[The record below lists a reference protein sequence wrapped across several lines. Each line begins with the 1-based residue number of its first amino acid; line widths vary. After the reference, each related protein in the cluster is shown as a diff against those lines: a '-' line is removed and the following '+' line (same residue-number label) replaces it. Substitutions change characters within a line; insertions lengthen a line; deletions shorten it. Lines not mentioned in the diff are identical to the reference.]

1 MKTVGKVCLTSALTI
16 ITSSVLAAKAPYYST
31 DCMKCDGY
39 IGSVKKYKTPAPKY
53 LPRDYKHKSGYKHTS
68 LVNHKKPAKLD
79 SVVTSSELGINET
92 FTPDNLLSQ
101 QPAINEELALLQQ
114 RQAFTEATGYN
125 FTKPTL
131 EISGG
136 LEGNLAYADKD
147 GVVGRDQNLT
157 LGMAELDTQY
167 IVNNFSSGYLSFA
180 YNDAPNSDNDR
191 SPKSTLYLKRA
202 FILFGNLNSS
212 PVYMSIGKMFVPF
225 GNYSSSM
232 VSTPLTQ
239 SAGRILSPSASLG
252 LYYKGINLAGFTYS
266 GSKTSGTK
274 KVNLQGGA
282 RLAFSKEMT
291 NGSFNVN
298 ASYVTNIADSQ
309 GMQDNGLGST
319 TNQFNGFSQTST
331 GNNLVKNVPGWDVS
345 LSTTYKHFTFMGEY
359 LAAAEAFDVKDL
371 SFNKQ
376 AAKPTAMHG
385 EVDINWNMYH
395 RPFTLGAFYGRT
407 EQALG
412 LNLPKQSFGVVLSS
426 SLAKDTIEAIEVRQD
441 KDYAK
446 QDVASGRGATNDITA
461 TGNSHYTVS
470 AKVGIYF

>member
-39 IGSVKKYKTPAPKY
+39 IGSVKKYKTPSPKY
-53 LPRDYKHKSGYKHTS
+53 LPRDYKHNSGYKHTG
-68 LVNHKKPAKLD
+68 LLPHKAPIKLNN
-79 SVVTSSELGINET
+79 VITSSKLGINET
-92 FTPDNLLSQ
+92 YSPANLLTM
-101 QPAINEELALLQQ
+101 QPSINEELALLQQ
-114 RQAFTEATGYN
+114 RQAFTKATGYD
-125 FTKPTL
+125 FTSPTL
-131 EISGG
+131 EIGGG
-136 LEGNLAYADKD
+136 LEGSFAYANQDN
-147 GVVGRDQNLT
+147 VVGRDQNLT
-157 LGMAELDTQY
+157 LGMAEFDAQY
-167 IVNNFSSGYLSFA
+167 IVNNFSNGYVSFA
-180 YNDAPNSDNDR
+180 YNNMPKSSNDR
-191 SPKSTLYLKRA
+191 SPKSTVYLKRA
-202 FILFGNLNSS
+202 FISFGDLNSS
-212 PVYMSIGKMFVPF
+212 PVYLSIGKMYVPF
-225 GNYSSSM
+225 GNYSSAM

-239 SAGRILSPSASLG
+239 SAGRILSPSATLG
-252 LYYKGINLAGFTYS
+252 LFYKGINLAGFTYS
-266 GSKTSGTK
+266 GSKTSDTK

-282 RLAFSKEMT
+282 RLGFSKKMT
-291 NGSFNVN
+291 NGNFNVN

-319 TNQFNGFSQTST
+319 NQFNGFSQTST
-331 GNNLVKNVPGWDVS
+331 GNNLVKNVPGWDVG

-446 QDVASGRGATNDITA
+446 QDVATGRGATNDITA